1 MSTELRNI
9 TASTTAELEAFTP
22 ATDRLEATRE
32 KLSLVTH
39 RERLTLEAMAEVGA
53 DFARYKAEHVEAY
66 GLRPP
71 RGQGFEEW
79 AARTFEVS
87 SKTVQR
93 YIVLHENRHLIT
105 GATSLRGAL
114 DIVKEATS
122 PSDVSGHV
130 SGEAAHEAR
139 ANDHTQNDAT
149 PPLTGEVFVDIVTA
163 EGVITAKRQEL
174 QRKAERAE
182 VEILTREL
190 HVTEAQAWAYVKSK
204 RKPLRPV
211 KPRHHLPSGWREAR
225 IPLPAEE
232 TKAITEAVLE
242 AAKKTRRK
250 PHKLYEECVL
260 RLGLEAF
267 RKRYDV

>member
-9 TASTTAELEAFTP
+9 TASPTAELEAFTP
-22 ATDRLEATRE
+22 AADRLEATRE
-32 KLSLVTH
+32 KLQEVTH
-39 RERLTLEAMAEVGA
+39 RARLTLEAMVDVGA
-53 DFARYKAEHVEAY
+53 DFARYKAEHVQAY

-71 RGQGFEEW
+71 KGQGFEEW
-79 AARTFEVS
+79 AACTFGVS

-93 YIVLHENRHLIT
+93 YILLHENRHLI
-105 GATSLRGAL
+105 GEATSLRGAL
-114 DIVKEATS
+114 DMVREAT
-122 PSDVSGHV
+122 PSDVPGHVSGHV
-130 SGEAAHEAR
+130 SEEAAH
-139 ANDHTQNDAT
+139 DAT
-149 PPLTGEVFVDIVTA
+149 PPLTGEVFVDILTA

-182 VEILTREL
+182 VETLTREL
-190 HVTEAQAWAYVKSK
+190 HVTEAQAWAYVVSK

>member
-1 MSTELRNI
+1 MSTDVSKATSL
-9 TASTTAELEAFTP
+9 STAELEAFTP
-22 ATDRLEATRE
+22 AADRLEATRE
-32 KLSLVTH
+32 KLSHVEH
-39 RERLTLEAMAEVGA
+39 RARLTLEAMAEVGA

-93 YIVLHENRHLIT
+93 YILLHENRHLIT

-114 DIVKEATS
+114 GMVKEATS
-122 PSDVSGHV
+122 PTDVSGHV

-139 ANDHTQNDAT
+139 VNHPTQNDAT
-149 PPLTGEVFVDIVTA
+149 PRLTGEVFVGIVTA

-190 HVTEAQAWAYVKSK
+190 HVTEAQAWAYVTSK

-211 KPRHHLPSGWREAR
+211 KPRHLPSGWKEAR

-232 TKAITEAVLE
+232 TKAISEAVLE

-267 RKRYDV
+267 RKKYDV